1 MYLKMVFI
9 ILVIHYK
16 KLSPESFNISG
27 LKSCIQNSF
36 TNAKFYGF
44 EILSKNRIINY
55 NIY

>member
-27 LKSCIQNSF
+27 LKSCIQNSS

-44 EILSKNRIINY
+44 EILPKNRIIS
-55 NIY
+55 